1 MRKIFGKFVSV
12 TLAAV
17 VIVMFALSSDDKW
30 CSRVDKAFDESALGS
45 FLNESKAGYGRYATG
60 LPGQAASVL
69 ADSGENGE
77 NGENGGTGENG
88 GNGGTEQDTGQTAD
102 TASTHRAT
110 DRDYEETDKIS
121 DGISVEGV
129 YACGRLTGIYEQTEG
144 VLVVNTTEVTDED
157 GKKVNPADKKVQ
169 CGDYIISVNGRT
181 VADKEEL
188 SEAVNDIMK
197 EYDER
202 HEDVSN
208 EEKIYGDK
216 SGTVESQKEII
227 NENKSDSGEIKS
239 EINKRMVK
247 IKFLRGGEEMS
258 ADITPVRKDDGRYY
272 MGIWVKDDLAG
283 IGTITYYTKD
293 GRFGALGHGIGDGT
307 QSGNLLYANSGD
319 LYSMKLTKIKKG
331 KSGAPGEIGGVV
343 YFGKKSHIG
352 TLDCNSNLGIYGQL
366 DSDELSEYAAE
377 DTYYPVAGK
386 DEIHTGSAQ
395 MISEISGKLEKYNL
409 EITNID
415 KKATDTNKGME
426 LKVTDDRLIELSGG
440 IVQGTSGSPI
450 IQDGKIIGAVTHV
463 FVDDP
468 TGGYGICIDEML

>member
-1 MRKIFGKFVSV
+1 MRKFFGKFVSV
-12 TLAAV
+12 TLAAA
-17 VIVMFALSSDDKW
+17 VIAMFALSSDDKW
-30 CSRVDKAFDESALGS
+30 CSRVDKAFDESVLGS
-45 FLNESKAGYGRYATG
+45 FLSESKGDYGRYATG
-60 LPGQAASVL
+60 LSGQAASVS

-77 NGENGGTGENG
+77 NGGNDGNG
-88 GNGGTEQDTGQTAD
+88 GNGGTGQVIGQTAD
-102 TASTHRAT
+102 TAPADRDT
-110 DRDYEETDKIS
+110 DSDYEETGKIC
-121 DGISVEGV
+121 DGTRVEGV

-157 GKKVNPADKKVQ
+157 GKKVNPADKKVK
-169 CGDYIISVNGRT
+169 CGDYILSVNGRT

-197 EYDER
+197 EYDENLD
-202 HEDVSN
+202 ESLKDKSN
-208 EEKIYGDK
+208 EDK
-216 SGTVESQKEII
+216 
-227 NENKSDSGEIKS
+227 IKS
-239 EINKRMVK
+239 EINKRTVK

-258 ADITPVRKDDGRYY
+258 ADIAPVRMDDGRYY

-331 KSGAPGEIGGVV
+331 KAGTPGEIGGVV

-426 LKVTDDRLIELSGG
+426 LKVTDERLIELSGG

>member
-1 MRKIFGKFVSV
+1 MRKFFGKFVSV
-12 TLAAV
+12 TLAAA
-17 VIVMFALSSDDKW
+17 VIAMFALSSDDKW

-69 ADSGENGE
+69 ADSGKNGG
-77 NGENGGTGENG
+77 NGENGGNG
-88 GNGGTEQDTGQTAD
+88 GNGGTEQDIGQTAD

-144 VLVVNTTEVTDED
+144 VLVVNTTEVTDEE

-169 CGDYIISVNGRT
+169 CGDYILSVNGRT

-197 EYDER
+197 QYDESY
-202 HEDVSN
+202 EDESN
-208 EEKIYGDK
+208 EDK

-247 IKFLRGGEEMS
+247 VKFLRGGEEMS
-258 ADITPVRKDDGRYY
+258 ADITPVRMDDGRYY

-331 KSGAPGEIGGVV
+331 KAGVPGEIGGVV

>member
-1 MRKIFGKFVSV
+1 MRKFFGKFVSV
-12 TLAAV
+12 TLAAA
-17 VIVMFALSSDDKW
+17 VIAMFALSSDDKW
-30 CSRVDKAFDESALGS
+30 CSRVDKAFDESVLGS
-45 FLNESKAGYGRYATG
+45 FLSESKGDYGRYATG
-60 LPGQAASVL
+60 LSGQTASVS

-77 NGENGGTGENG
+77 NGEND
-88 GNGGTEQDTGQTAD
+88 GNGGTGQVIGQTAD
-102 TASTHRAT
+102 TASTDRAT
-110 DRDYEETDKIS
+110 DSDYQETGKICDS
-121 DGISVEGV
+121 TGVEGV

-157 GKKVNPADKKVQ
+157 GKKVNPADKKVK
-169 CGDYIISVNGRT
+169 CGDYILSVNGRT

-197 EYDER
+197 EYDENLD
-202 HEDVSN
+202 ESLKDKSN
-208 EEKIYGDK
+208 ED
-216 SGTVESQKEII
+216 
-227 NENKSDSGEIKS
+227 EIKS
-239 EINKRMVK
+239 EINKRTVK

-258 ADITPVRKDDGRYY
+258 ADIAPVRMDDGRYY

-283 IGTITYYTKD
+283 IGTITYYTKE

-331 KSGAPGEIGGVV
+331 KAGTPGEIGGVV

-426 LKVTDDRLIELSGG
+426 LKVTDERLIELSGG

>member
-1 MRKIFGKFVSV
+1 MRKFFGKFVSV
-12 TLAAV
+12 TLAAA

-30 CSRVDKAFDESALGS
+30 CRRVDKAFDESALGI

-77 NGENGGTGENG
+77 NGENGGNGENS
-88 GNGGTEQDTGQTAD
+88 GNEQDIGQTAD

-121 DGISVEGV
+121 DGIRVEGV

-169 CGDYIISVNGRT
+169 CGDYILSVNGRT

-197 EYDER
+197 EYDE
-202 HEDVSN
+202 
-208 EEKIYGDK
+208 

-227 NENKSDSGEIKS
+227 DENKTNNSEIKS
-239 EINKRMVK
+239 EINKRTVR
-247 IKFLRGGEEMS
+247 IKFLRGGEKMS
-258 ADITPVRKDDGRYY
+258 ADITPVRMDDGRYY

-331 KSGAPGEIGGVV
+331 KAGAPGEIGGVV

-426 LKVTDDRLIELSGG
+426 LKVTDERLIELSGG

>member
-1 MRKIFGKFVSV
+1 MRKFFGKFVSV

-17 VIVMFALSSDDKW
+17 VIAMFALSSDDKW

-60 LPGQAASVL
+60 LPGQAASAL

-77 NGENGGTGENG
+77 NGGNG
-88 GNGGTEQDTGQTAD
+88 GNEQDIGQTAD

-169 CGDYIISVNGRT
+169 CGDYILSVNGRT

-197 EYDER
+197 EYDES

-208 EEKIYGDK
+208 EKKIYEDK
-216 SGTVESQKEII
+216 SGKVESQKEII
-227 NENKSDSGEIKS
+227 NEDKSDSGEIKS
-239 EINKRMVK
+239 EINKRTVK
-247 IKFLRGGEEMS
+247 IKFLRGGEKMS
-258 ADITPVRKDDGRYY
+258 ADITPVRMDDGRYY

>member
-1 MRKIFGKFVSV
+1 MRKFFGKFVSV
-12 TLAAV
+12 TLAAA
-17 VIVMFALSSDDKW
+17 VIAMFALSSDDKW
-30 CSRVDKAFDESALGS
+30 CSRVDKAFDESVLGS
-45 FLNESKAGYGRYATG
+45 FLSESKGDYGRYATG
-60 LPGQAASVL
+60 LSGQTASVS
-69 ADSGENGE
+69 ADSGENGG
-77 NGENGGTGENG
+77 NDGNVGTG
-88 GNGGTEQDTGQTAD
+88 QAIGQTAD
-102 TASTHRAT
+102 TAPA
-110 DRDYEETDKIS
+110 DRDTDSDYQETGKICDS
-121 DGISVEGV
+121 TGVEGV

-157 GKKVNPADKKVQ
+157 GKKVNPADKKVK
-169 CGDYIISVNGRT
+169 CGDYILSVNGRT

-197 EYDER
+197 EYDES
-202 HEDVSN
+202 HED
-208 EEKIYGDK
+208 K
-216 SGTVESQKEII
+216 SSTVESQKELL
-227 NENKSDSGEIKS
+227 NENKSDNSEIKS
-239 EINKRMVK
+239 EINKRTVK

-258 ADITPVRKDDGRYY
+258 ADIAPVRMDDGRYY

-331 KSGAPGEIGGVV
+331 KAGTPGEIGGVV

-352 TLDCNSNLGIYGQL
+352 SLDCNSNLGIYGQL

-377 DTYYPVAGK
+377 DTYYPVADK

-426 LKVTDDRLIELSGG
+426 LKVTDERLIELSGG

>member
-1 MRKIFGKFVSV
+1 MRKFFGKFVSV
-12 TLAAV
+12 TLAAA
-17 VIVMFALSSDDKW
+17 VIAMFALSSDDKW

-77 NGENGGTGENG
+77 NGENGGT
-88 GNGGTEQDTGQTAD
+88 EQDIGQTAD
-102 TASTHRAT
+102 TASTHRAD

-169 CGDYIISVNGRT
+169 CGDYILSVNGRT

-197 EYDER
+197 QYDES
-202 HEDVSN
+202 HEDESN
-208 EEKIYGDK
+208 EDK

-247 IKFLRGGEEMS
+247 IKFLRGGEKMS
-258 ADITPVRKDDGRYY
+258 ADITPVRMDDGRYY

-331 KSGAPGEIGGVV
+331 KAGAPGEIGGVV

-386 DEIHTGSAQ
+386 DEIHAGSAQ

>member
-1 MRKIFGKFVSV
+1 MRKFFGKFVSV
-12 TLAAV
+12 TLAAA
-17 VIVMFALSSDDKW
+17 VIAMFALSSDDKW
-30 CSRVDKAFDESALGS
+30 CSRVDKAFDESVLGS
-45 FLNESKAGYGRYATG
+45 FLSESKGDYGRYATG
-60 LPGQAASVL
+60 LSGQAASVS

-77 NGENGGTGENG
+77 NGEND
-88 GNGGTEQDTGQTAD
+88 GNGGTGQAIGQTAD
-102 TASTHRAT
+102 TVPA
-110 DRDYEETDKIS
+110 DRDTDSDYQETGKIC
-121 DGISVEGV
+121 DGTRVEGV

-157 GKKVNPADKKVQ
+157 GKKVNPADKKVK
-169 CGDYIISVNGRT
+169 CGDYILSVNGRT

-197 EYDER
+197 EYDENLD
-202 HEDVSN
+202 ESLKDKSN
-208 EEKIYGDK
+208 EDK
-216 SGTVESQKEII
+216 
-227 NENKSDSGEIKS
+227 IKS
-239 EINKRMVK
+239 EINKRTVK

-258 ADITPVRKDDGRYY
+258 ADIAPVRMDDGRYY

-331 KSGAPGEIGGVV
+331 KAGTPGEIGGVV

-426 LKVTDDRLIELSGG
+426 LKVTDERLIELSGG

>member
-1 MRKIFGKFVSV
+1 MRKFFGKFVSV

-17 VIVMFALSSDDKW
+17 VIAMFALSSDDKW

-60 LPGQAASVL
+60 LPGQTASVL
-69 ADSGENGE
+69 ADSGENGG
-77 NGENGGTGENG
+77 NGENS
-88 GNGGTEQDTGQTAD
+88 GTEQDIGQTAD

-110 DRDYEETDKIS
+110 DRDYEETGKIS

-169 CGDYIISVNGRT
+169 CGDYILSVNGRT

-197 EYDER
+197 QYDES
-202 HEDVSN
+202 HED
-208 EEKIYGDK
+208 KC
-216 SGTVESQKEII
+216 GTVESQKEII

-247 IKFLRGGEEMS
+247 VKFLRGGEKMS
-258 ADITPVRKDDGRYY
+258 ADITPVRMDDGRYY

-415 KKATDTNKGME
+415 NKATDTNKGME

>member
-1 MRKIFGKFVSV
+1 MRKFFGKFVSV
-12 TLAAV
+12 TLAAA
-17 VIVMFALSSDDKW
+17 VIAMFALSSDDKW
-30 CSRVDKAFDESALGS
+30 CSRVDKAFDESVLGS
-45 FLNESKAGYGRYATG
+45 FLSESKGDYGRYATG
-60 LPGQAASVL
+60 LSGQAASVS

-77 NGENGGTGENG
+77 NGGNDGNG
-88 GNGGTEQDTGQTAD
+88 GNGGTGQVIGQTAD
-102 TASTHRAT
+102 TAPADRDT
-110 DRDYEETDKIS
+110 DSDYEETGKIC
-121 DGISVEGV
+121 DGTRVEGV

-157 GKKVNPADKKVQ
+157 GKKVNPADKKVK
-169 CGDYIISVNGRT
+169 CGDYILSVNGRT

-197 EYDER
+197 QYDE
-202 HEDVSN
+202 SN
-208 EEKIYGDK
+208 EDK
-216 SGTVESQKEII
+216 STV
-227 NENKSDSGEIKS
+227 N
-239 EINKRMVK
+239 

-258 ADITPVRKDDGRYY
+258 ADIAPVRMDDGRYY

-331 KSGAPGEIGGVV
+331 KAGTPGEIGGVV

-377 DTYYPVAGK
+377 DTYYPVACK

-426 LKVTDDRLIELSGG
+426 LKVTDERLIELSGG

>member
-1 MRKIFGKFVSV
+1 MRKFFGKFVSV
-12 TLAAV
+12 TLAAA
-17 VIVMFALSSDDKW
+17 VIAMFALSSDDKW
-30 CSRVDKAFDESALGS
+30 CSRVDKVFDESALGS

-77 NGENGGTGENG
+77 NGENGGTGENS
-88 GNGGTEQDTGQTAD
+88 GNGGTEQGIGQTAD
-102 TASTHRAT
+102 TASTHR
-110 DRDYEETDKIS
+110 DYEETDKIS
-121 DGISVEGV
+121 AGISVEGV

-157 GKKVNPADKKVQ
+157 GKKINPADKKVQ
-169 CGDYIISVNGRT
+169 CGDYILSVNGRT

-202 HEDVSN
+202 HED
-208 EEKIYGDK
+208 K

-239 EINKRMVK
+239 EINKRRVK

-258 ADITPVRKDDGRYY
+258 ADITPVRMDDGKYY

-319 LYSMKLTKIKKG
+319 LYGMKLTKIKKG
-331 KSGAPGEIGGVV
+331 KAGAPGEIGGVV

-386 DEIHTGSAQ
+386 DEIHTGRAQ

-468 TGGYGICIDEML
+468 TGGYGIYIDEML

>member
-1 MRKIFGKFVSV
+1 MRKFFGKFVSV
-12 TLAAV
+12 TLAAA
-17 VIVMFALSSDDKW
+17 VIAMFALSSDDKW
-30 CSRVDKAFDESALGS
+30 CSRVDKAFDESVLGS
-45 FLNESKAGYGRYATG
+45 FLSESKGAYGRYATG
-60 LPGQAASVL
+60 LSGQTASVS

-77 NGENGGTGENG
+77 ND
-88 GNGGTEQDTGQTAD
+88 GNGGAGQAIGQTAD
-102 TASTHRAT
+102 TAPA
-110 DRDYEETDKIS
+110 DRDTDSDYQETGKIC
-121 DGISVEGV
+121 DGTRVEGV

-157 GKKVNPADKKVQ
+157 GKKVNPADKKVK
-169 CGDYIISVNGRT
+169 CGDYILSVNGRT

-197 EYDER
+197 EYDESLD
-202 HEDVSN
+202 ESLKDKSN
-208 EEKIYGDK
+208 EDK
-216 SGTVESQKEII
+216 
-227 NENKSDSGEIKS
+227 IKS
-239 EINKRMVK
+239 EINKRTVK

-258 ADITPVRKDDGRYY
+258 ADIAPVRMDDGRYY

-331 KSGAPGEIGGVV
+331 KAGTPGEIGGVV

-377 DTYYPVAGK
+377 DTYYPVACK

-426 LKVTDDRLIELSGG
+426 LKVTDERLIELSGG

>member
-1 MRKIFGKFVSV
+1 MRKFFGKFVSV
-12 TLAAV
+12 TLAAA
-17 VIVMFALSSDDKW
+17 VIAMFALSSDDKW
-30 CSRVDKAFDESALGS
+30 CSRVDKAFDESVLGS
-45 FLNESKAGYGRYATG
+45 FLSESKGDYGRYATG
-60 LPGQAASVL
+60 LSGQTASVS
-69 ADSGENGE
+69 ADSGENGG
-77 NGENGGTGENG
+77 NDGNVGTG
-88 GNGGTEQDTGQTAD
+88 QAIGQTAD
-102 TASTHRAT
+102 TAPA
-110 DRDYEETDKIS
+110 DRDTDSDYQETGKIC
-121 DGISVEGV
+121 DGTRVDGV

-157 GKKVNPADKKVQ
+157 GKKVNPADKKVK
-169 CGDYIISVNGRT
+169 CGDYILSVNGRT

-197 EYDER
+197 EYDES
-202 HEDVSN
+202 HED
-208 EEKIYGDK
+208 K
-216 SGTVESQKEII
+216 SSTVESQKEIL
-227 NENKSDSGEIKS
+227 NEYKSDNSEIKS
-239 EINKRMVK
+239 EINKITVK

-258 ADITPVRKDDGRYY
+258 ADIAPVRMDDGRYY

-331 KSGAPGEIGGVV
+331 KAGTPGEIGGVV

-409 EITNID
+409 EITNVD

-426 LKVTDDRLIELSGG
+426 LKVTDERLIELSGG

>member
-1 MRKIFGKFVSV
+1 MRKFFGKFVSV

-17 VIVMFALSSDDKW
+17 VIAMFALSSDDKW

-77 NGENGGTGENG
+77 NGENGGNG
-88 GNGGTEQDTGQTAD
+88 GNGENSGNEQDIGQTAD

-121 DGISVEGV
+121 DGIRVEGV

-169 CGDYIISVNGRT
+169 CGDYILSVNGRT

-197 EYDER
+197 EYDE
-202 HEDVSN
+202 
-208 EEKIYGDK
+208 

-227 NENKSDSGEIKS
+227 NENKSDSDEIKS

-247 IKFLRGGEEMS
+247 IKFLRGGKEMS
-258 ADITPVRKDDGRYY
+258 ADITPVRMDDGRYY

-331 KSGAPGEIGGVV
+331 KAGAPGEIGGVV

-426 LKVTDDRLIELSGG
+426 LKVTDERLIELSGG

-468 TGGYGICIDEML
+468 TGGYGISIDEML

>member
-1 MRKIFGKFVSV
+1 MRKFFGKFVSV

-17 VIVMFALSSDDKW
+17 VIAMFALSSDDKW

-77 NGENGGTGENG
+77 NGENGGNGENS
-88 GNGGTEQDTGQTAD
+88 GNEQDIGQTAD

-121 DGISVEGV
+121 DGIRVEGV

-169 CGDYIISVNGRT
+169 CGDYILSVNGRT

-197 EYDER
+197 EYDE
-202 HEDVSN
+202 
-208 EEKIYGDK
+208 

-227 NENKSDSGEIKS
+227 DENKTNNSEIKS
-239 EINKRMVK
+239 EINKRTVR
-247 IKFLRGGEEMS
+247 IKFLRGGEKMS
-258 ADITPVRKDDGRYY
+258 ADITPVRMDDGRYY

-331 KSGAPGEIGGVV
+331 KAGAPGEIGGVV

-366 DSDELSEYAAE
+366 DSDELSEFAAE

-426 LKVTDDRLIELSGG
+426 LKVTDERLIELSGG

>member
-1 MRKIFGKFVSV
+1 MRKFFGKFVSV
-12 TLAAV
+12 TLAAA
-17 VIVMFALSSDDKW
+17 VIAMFALSSDDKW
-30 CSRVDKAFDESALGS
+30 CSRVDKAFDESVLGS
-45 FLNESKAGYGRYATG
+45 FLSESKGDYGRYATG
-60 LPGQAASVL
+60 LSGQTASVS

-77 NGENGGTGENG
+77 NGGNDGNG
-88 GNGGTEQDTGQTAD
+88 GNGGTGQVIGQTAD
-102 TASTHRAT
+102 TAPADRAT
-110 DRDYEETDKIS
+110 DSDYQETGKICDS
-121 DGISVEGV
+121 TGVEGV

-157 GKKVNPADKKVQ
+157 GKKVNPADKKVK
-169 CGDYIISVNGRT
+169 CGDYILSVNGRT

-197 EYDER
+197 EYDENLDESLKDKGN
-202 HEDVSN
+202 ED
-208 EEKIYGDK
+208 K
-216 SGTVESQKEII
+216 
-227 NENKSDSGEIKS
+227 IKS
-239 EINKRMVK
+239 EINKRTVN

-258 ADITPVRKDDGRYY
+258 ADIAPVRMDDGRYY

-283 IGTITYYTKD
+283 IGTITYYTKN

-331 KSGAPGEIGGVV
+331 KAGTPGEIGGVV

-426 LKVTDDRLIELSGG
+426 LKVTDERLIELSGG

>member
-1 MRKIFGKFVSV
+1 MRKFFGKFVSV
-12 TLAAV
+12 TLAAA
-17 VIVMFALSSDDKW
+17 VIAMFALSSDDKW

-77 NGENGGTGENG
+77 NGGNGGSSE
-88 GNGGTEQDTGQTAD
+88 NGGTEQDIGQTAD

-144 VLVVNTTEVTDED
+144 VLVVNTTEVTDEE

-169 CGDYIISVNGRT
+169 CGDYILSVNGRT

-197 EYDER
+197 QYDES
-202 HEDVSN
+202 HE
-208 EEKIYGDK
+208 DK

-227 NENKSDSGEIKS
+227 NENKSDSSKIKT
-239 EINKRMVK
+239 EINKRTVK
-247 IKFLRGGEEMS
+247 IKFLRGGEAMS
-258 ADITPVRKDDGRYY
+258 ADITPVRMDDGRYY

-331 KSGAPGEIGGVV
+331 KAGVPGEIGGVV

>member
-1 MRKIFGKFVSV
+1 MRKFFGKFVSV

-17 VIVMFALSSDDKW
+17 VIAMFALSSDDKW

-60 LPGQAASVL
+60 LPGQTASVL

-77 NGENGGTGENG
+77 NGENGG
-88 GNGGTEQDTGQTAD
+88 NGGTEQDIGQTAD

-169 CGDYIISVNGRT
+169 CGDYILSVNGRT

-202 HEDVSN
+202 HEDESN
-208 EEKIYGDK
+208 EDK

-239 EINKRMVK
+239 EINKRRVK
-247 IKFLRGGEEMS
+247 IKFLRGGEKMS
-258 ADITPVRKDDGRYY
+258 ADITPVRMDDGRYY

-293 GRFGALGHGIGDGT
+293 GRFGALGHGIRDGT

-377 DTYYPVAGK
+377 DTYYPVADK

-426 LKVTDDRLIELSGG
+426 LKVTDERLIELSGG

>member
-1 MRKIFGKFVSV
+1 MRKFFGKFVSV
-12 TLAAV
+12 TLAAA
-17 VIVMFALSSDDKW
+17 VIAMFALSSDDKW

-77 NGENGGTGENG
+77 NG
-88 GNGGTEQDTGQTAD
+88 GNGGTEQDIGQTAD

-169 CGDYIISVNGRT
+169 CGDYILSVNGRT

-208 EEKIYGDK
+208 EEKIYEDK

-258 ADITPVRKDDGRYY
+258 ADIAPVRMDDGRYY

-331 KSGAPGEIGGVV
+331 KAGAPGEIGGVV

>member
-1 MRKIFGKFVSV
+1 MRKFFGKFVSV
-12 TLAAV
+12 TLAAA
-17 VIVMFALSSDDKW
+17 VIAMFALSSDDKW
-30 CSRVDKAFDESALGS
+30 CSRVDKAFDESVLGS
-45 FLNESKAGYGRYATG
+45 FLSESKGDYGRYATG
-60 LPGQAASVL
+60 LSGQTASVS
-69 ADSGENGE
+69 ADSGENGG
-77 NGENGGTGENG
+77 NDGNVGTG
-88 GNGGTEQDTGQTAD
+88 QVIGQTAD
-102 TASTHRAT
+102 TASTDRAT
-110 DRDYEETDKIS
+110 DSDYQETGKICDS
-121 DGISVEGV
+121 TGVEGV

-157 GKKVNPADKKVQ
+157 GKKVNPADKKVK
-169 CGDYIISVNGRT
+169 CGDYILSVNGRT

-197 EYDER
+197 QYDE
-202 HEDVSN
+202 SN
-208 EEKIYGDK
+208 EDK
-216 SGTVESQKEII
+216 STV
-227 NENKSDSGEIKS
+227 N
-239 EINKRMVK
+239 

-258 ADITPVRKDDGRYY
+258 ADIAPVRMDDGRYY

-331 KSGAPGEIGGVV
+331 KAGTPGEIGGVV

-377 DTYYPVAGK
+377 DTYYPVADK

-426 LKVTDDRLIELSGG
+426 LKVTDERLIELSGG

>member
-1 MRKIFGKFVSV
+1 MRKFFGKFVSV
-12 TLAAV
+12 TLAAA
-17 VIVMFALSSDDKW
+17 VIAMFALSSDDKW
-30 CSRVDKAFDESALGS
+30 CSRVDKAFDESVLGS
-45 FLNESKAGYGRYATG
+45 FLSESKGDYGRYATG
-60 LPGQAASVL
+60 LSGQTASVS

-77 NGENGGTGENG
+77 NGGNDGNG
-88 GNGGTEQDTGQTAD
+88 GNGGTGQVIGQTAD
-102 TASTHRAT
+102 TAPADRAT
-110 DRDYEETDKIS
+110 DSDYQETGKICDS
-121 DGISVEGV
+121 TGVEGV

-157 GKKVNPADKKVQ
+157 GKKVNPADKKVK
-169 CGDYIISVNGRT
+169 CGDYILSVNGRT

-197 EYDER
+197 EYDENLDESLKDKGN
-202 HEDVSN
+202 ED
-208 EEKIYGDK
+208 K
-216 SGTVESQKEII
+216 
-227 NENKSDSGEIKS
+227 IKS
-239 EINKRMVK
+239 EINKRTVN

-258 ADITPVRKDDGRYY
+258 ADIAPVRMDDGRYY

-331 KSGAPGEIGGVV
+331 KAGTPGEIGGVV

-426 LKVTDDRLIELSGG
+426 LKVTDERLIELSGG

>member
-1 MRKIFGKFVSV
+1 MRKFFGKFVSV

-17 VIVMFALSSDDKW
+17 VIAMFALSSDDKW

-60 LPGQAASVL
+60 FPGQAASVL
-69 ADSGENGE
+69 ADSGKNGE
-77 NGENGGTGENG
+77 NGENS
-88 GNGGTEQDTGQTAD
+88 GTEQDIGQTAD
-102 TASTHRAT
+102 TTSTHRAA
-110 DRDYEETDKIS
+110 DRDYEEIDKIS

-169 CGDYIISVNGRT
+169 CGDYILSVNGRT

-197 EYDER
+197 EYDE
-202 HEDVSN
+202 
-208 EEKIYGDK
+208 

-227 NENKSDSGEIKS
+227 NENKSDSDEIKS

-247 IKFLRGGEEMS
+247 IKFLRGGKEMS
-258 ADITPVRKDDGRYY
+258 ADITPVRMDDGRYY

-331 KSGAPGEIGGVV
+331 KAGAPGEIGGVV

-377 DTYYPVAGK
+377 DMYYPVAGK

-415 KKATDTNKGME
+415 RKATDTNKGME

>member
-1 MRKIFGKFVSV
+1 MRKFFGKFVSV

-17 VIVMFALSSDDKW
+17 VIAMFALSSDDKW

-45 FLNESKAGYGRYATG
+45 FLNESKAGYRRYATG
-60 LPGQAASVL
+60 LPGQAASAL

-77 NGENGGTGENG
+77 NGENGG
-88 GNGGTEQDTGQTAD
+88 NGGTEQDIGQTAD

-110 DRDYEETDKIS
+110 DRDYEETDKIN

-157 GKKVNPADKKVQ
+157 GKKVNPADKKVK
-169 CGDYIISVNGRT
+169 CGDYILSVNGRT

-197 EYDER
+197 EYDE
-202 HEDVSN
+202 SL
-208 EEKIYGDK
+208 KDK
-216 SGTVESQKEII
+216 SQKEKI
-227 NENKSDSGEIKS
+227 NKEQADNSRIRQEVKS
-239 EINKRMVK
+239 EINKRTVN
-247 IKFLRGGEEMS
+247 IKFLRGSEEMS
-258 ADITPVRKDDGRYY
+258 ADITPVRMDDGRYY

-331 KSGAPGEIGGVV
+331 KAGAPGEIGGVV

>member
-1 MRKIFGKFVSV
+1 M
-12 TLAAV
+12 
-17 VIVMFALSSDDKW
+17 
-30 CSRVDKAFDESALGS
+30 
-45 FLNESKAGYGRYATG
+45 
-60 LPGQAASVL
+60 
-69 ADSGENGE
+69 
-77 NGENGGTGENG
+77 
-88 GNGGTEQDTGQTAD
+88 
-102 TASTHRAT
+102 
-110 DRDYEETDKIS
+110 
-121 DGISVEGV
+121 
-129 YACGRLTGIYEQTEG
+129 
-144 VLVVNTTEVTDED
+144 
-157 GKKVNPADKKVQ
+157 
-169 CGDYIISVNGRT
+169 
-181 VADKEEL
+181 ADKEEL

-197 EYDER
+197 QYDES
-202 HEDVSN
+202 HED
-208 EEKIYGDK
+208 K
-216 SGTVESQKEII
+216 STV
-227 NENKSDSGEIKS
+227 N
-239 EINKRMVK
+239 
-247 IKFLRGGEEMS
+247 IKFLRGGEKMS
-258 ADITPVRKDDGRYY
+258 ADITPVRMDDGRYY

-293 GRFGALGHGIGDGT
+293 GRFGALGH
-307 QSGNLLYANSGD
+307 
-319 LYSMKLTKIKKG
+319 
-331 KSGAPGEIGGVV
+331 GEIGGVV

-386 DEIHTGSAQ
+386 NEIHTGSAQ

>member
-1 MRKIFGKFVSV
+1 MRKFFGKFVSV

-17 VIVMFALSSDDKW
+17 VIAMFALSSDDKW

-45 FLNESKAGYGRYATG
+45 FLNESKAGYRRYATG

-77 NGENGGTGENG
+77 NGENGGNG
-88 GNGGTEQDTGQTAD
+88 GNGENSGNEQDIGQTAD
-102 TASTHRAT
+102 TASTHRTT

-169 CGDYIISVNGRT
+169 CGDYILSVNGRT

-197 EYDER
+197 EYDE
-202 HEDVSN
+202 
-208 EEKIYGDK
+208 

-227 NENKSDSGEIKS
+227 NENKSDSDEIKS

-247 IKFLRGGEEMS
+247 IKFLRGGKEMS
-258 ADITPVRKDDGRYY
+258 ADITPVRMDDGRYY

>member
-1 MRKIFGKFVSV
+1 MRKFFGKFVSV
-12 TLAAV
+12 TLAAA
-17 VIVMFALSSDDKW
+17 VIAMFALSSDDKW
-30 CSRVDKAFDESALGS
+30 CSRVDKAFDESVLGS
-45 FLNESKAGYGRYATG
+45 FLSESKGDYGRYATG
-60 LPGQAASVL
+60 LSGQTASVS

-77 NGENGGTGENG
+77 NGGNDGNGGTG
-88 GNGGTEQDTGQTAD
+88 QVIGQTAD
-102 TASTHRAT
+102 TASTDRAT
-110 DRDYEETDKIS
+110 DSDYQETGKIC
-121 DGISVEGV
+121 DGTRVEGV

-157 GKKVNPADKKVQ
+157 GKKVNPADKKVK
-169 CGDYIISVNGRT
+169 CGDYILSVNGRT

-197 EYDER
+197 QYDE
-202 HEDVSN
+202 SN
-208 EEKIYGDK
+208 DDK
-216 SGTVESQKEII
+216 
-227 NENKSDSGEIKS
+227 IKS
-239 EINKRMVK
+239 EINKRTVK

-258 ADITPVRKDDGRYY
+258 ADIAPVRMDDGRYY

-331 KSGAPGEIGGVV
+331 KAGTPGEIGGVV

-377 DTYYPVAGK
+377 DTYYPVADK

-426 LKVTDDRLIELSGG
+426 LKVTDERLIELSGG

>member
-1 MRKIFGKFVSV
+1 MRKFFGKFVSV
-12 TLAAV
+12 TLAAA

-30 CSRVDKAFDESALGS
+30 CSRVDKAFDESVLGI
-45 FLNESKAGYGRYATG
+45 FLSESKGDYGRYATG
-60 LPGQAASVL
+60 LSGQTASVS

-77 NGENGGTGENG
+77 NGGNDGNG
-88 GNGGTEQDTGQTAD
+88 GNGGTGQVIGQTAD
-102 TASTHRAT
+102 TASTDRAT
-110 DRDYEETDKIS
+110 DSDYQETGKIC
-121 DGISVEGV
+121 DGTRVEGV

-157 GKKVNPADKKVQ
+157 GKKVNPANKKVK
-169 CGDYIISVNGRT
+169 CGDYILSVNGRT

-197 EYDER
+197 EYDESLD
-202 HEDVSN
+202 ESLKDKSN
-208 EEKIYGDK
+208 EKK
-216 SGTVESQKEII
+216 
-227 NENKSDSGEIKS
+227 IKS
-239 EINKRMVK
+239 EINKRTVN

-258 ADITPVRKDDGRYY
+258 ADIAPVRMDDGRYY

-331 KSGAPGEIGGVV
+331 KAGTPGEIGGVV

-426 LKVTDDRLIELSGG
+426 LKVTDERLIELSGG

>member
-1 MRKIFGKFVSV
+1 MRKFFGKFVSV

-17 VIVMFALSSDDKW
+17 VIAMFALSSDDKW

-60 LPGQAASVL
+60 LPGQTASVL

-77 NGENGGTGENG
+77 NGENGG
-88 GNGGTEQDTGQTAD
+88 NGGTEQDIGQTAD

-169 CGDYIISVNGRT
+169 CGDYILSVNGRT

-197 EYDER
+197 QYDES
-202 HEDVSN
+202 HED
-208 EEKIYGDK
+208 KC
-216 SGTVESQKEII
+216 GTVESQKEII

-247 IKFLRGGEEMS
+247 VKFLRGGEKMS
-258 ADITPVRKDDGRYY
+258 ADITPVRMDDGRYY

-331 KSGAPGEIGGVV
+331 KAGAPGEIGGVV

>member
-1 MRKIFGKFVSV
+1 MRKFFGKFVSV
-12 TLAAV
+12 TLAAA
-17 VIVMFALSSDDKW
+17 VIAMFALSSDDKW
-30 CSRVDKAFDESALGS
+30 CSRVDKAFDESVLGS
-45 FLNESKAGYGRYATG
+45 FLSESKGDYGRYATG
-60 LPGQAASVL
+60 LSGQTASVS

-77 NGENGGTGENG
+77 NGGNDGNG
-88 GNGGTEQDTGQTAD
+88 GNGGTGQVIGQTAD
-102 TASTHRAT
+102 TVPA
-110 DRDYEETDKIS
+110 DRDTDSDYQETGKIC
-121 DGISVEGV
+121 DGTRVEGV

-157 GKKVNPADKKVQ
+157 GKKVNPADKKVK
-169 CGDYIISVNGRT
+169 CGDYILSVNGRT

-197 EYDER
+197 EYDENLD
-202 HEDVSN
+202 ESI
-208 EEKIYGDK
+208 KDK
-216 SGTVESQKEII
+216 SNDDK
-227 NENKSDSGEIKS
+227 IKS
-239 EINKRMVK
+239 EINKRTVK

-258 ADITPVRKDDGRYY
+258 ADIAPVRVDDGRYY

-331 KSGAPGEIGGVV
+331 KAGTPGEIGGVV

-377 DTYYPVAGK
+377 DTYYPVACK

-426 LKVTDDRLIELSGG
+426 LKVTDERLIELSGG

>member
-1 MRKIFGKFVSV
+1 MRKFFGKFVSV

-17 VIVMFALSSDDKW
+17 VIAMFALSSDDKW

-45 FLNESKAGYGRYATG
+45 FLNESKAGYRRYATG
-60 LPGQAASVL
+60 LPGQAASVS

-77 NGENGGTGENG
+77 NGENGG
-88 GNGGTEQDTGQTAD
+88 NGGTEQDMGQTAD
-102 TASTHRAT
+102 TASTHRAA

-169 CGDYIISVNGRT
+169 CGDYILSVNGRT

-197 EYDER
+197 QYD
-202 HEDVSN
+202 
-208 EEKIYGDK
+208 
-216 SGTVESQKEII
+216 ESQKEII

-247 IKFLRGGEEMS
+247 IKFLRGGEKMS
-258 ADITPVRKDDGRYY
+258 ADITPVRMDDGRYY

-331 KSGAPGEIGGVV
+331 KAGTPGEIGGVV